1 MADGKQPGRRTLV
14 TSRRTIAAVVAAL
27 AGFATGLPAA
37 VPGTAPAGAP
47 ATGRAATGPAG
58 AGGGQRIK
66 VTEATGRLTVI
77 STDGGMTWQ
86 PVKVDMEAD
95 PGAIFRTGPRSSI
108 TCLIQPGDQRFT
120 VESLTK
126 ITVAE
131 ASRSGNRAK
140 TDLVMDRGA
149 VRYDI
154 QAAGAVYESTVRTP
168 SSTLAVR
175 GTRTFVEDRVPF
187 APFAVSYTGVVEYT
201 TAQKTARFGGRRV
214 AAVRAGDGS
223 AAQTAL
229 NETVV
234 DPSIAR
240 ARTQAESQLIADQTS
255 RGGIVGFDAV
265 ANIPV
270 VRGGSP
276 QTDQEISRPSAQPGR
291 LSIFLRWTGDA
302 DLNSVHTSTPLTSSL
317 IRQGRQL
324 AQDIP
329 FIGQANL
336 NDTELGQ
343 VAITFGGQTGGVTL
357 QEVLYPGFD
366 LNTTPSGGRIPFDHR
381 GGAGGGQ
388 EVAFWIETTKKDKN
402 NEKKT
407 FLPPGVYGIGAQHIS
422 GAPADF
428 KLDAFLDG
436 RPLDIFFTQGVDANG
451 LPLPVK
457 TQTYTGTLSQQGE
470 DAAGAIIY
478 VPGNSFFESI
488 TPDADPSG
496 AAGADPQ
503 NPQAVA
509 RKLIAEGNAKAAKGT
524 ASARVRTPAAR
535 TPAAALSTPV
545 ARKKELQTATAKAT
559 KPSAFRTSGGSPRVT
574 GARDGRPRA
583 NLNQT
588 RNELRVA
595 GPRGR

>member
-1 MADGKQPGRRTLV
+1 M
-14 TSRRTIAAVVAAL
+14 
-27 AGFATGLPAA
+27 
-37 VPGTAPAGAP
+37 
-47 ATGRAATGPAG
+47 
-58 AGGGQRIK
+58 
-66 VTEATGRLTVI
+66 
-77 STDGGMTWQ
+77 
-86 PVKVDMEAD
+86 
-95 PGAIFRTGPRSSI
+95 
-108 TCLIQPGDQRFT
+108 
-120 VESLTK
+120 
-126 ITVAE
+126 
-131 ASRSGNRAK
+131 
-140 TDLVMDRGA
+140 
-149 VRYDI
+149 
-154 QAAGAVYESTVRTP
+154 
-168 SSTLAVR
+168 
-175 GTRTFVEDRVPF
+175 
-187 APFAVSYTGVVEYT
+187 
-201 TAQKTARFGGRRV
+201 
-214 AAVRAGDGS
+214 
-223 AAQTAL
+223 
-229 NETVV
+229 

-255 RGGIVGFDAV
+255 RGGVVGFDAV

-302 DLNSVHTSTPLTSSL
+302 DLNSVHTSTPINSGL

-324 AQDIP
+324 AEDIP

-336 NDTELGQ
+336 DDTELGQ
-343 VAITFGGQTGGVTL
+343 VAITFGGQTGGVVAL

-381 GGAGGGQ
+381 GGPGGGQ

-457 TQTYTGTLSQQGE
+457 THTYSGTLSQQGE

-478 VPGNSFFESI
+478 VPANSFFAGI
-488 TPDADPSG
+488 TPDANPNG
-496 AAGADPQ
+496 AAGTDPQ

-509 RKLIAEGNAKAAKGT
+509 RKLIAEGNAKAAGKT
-524 ASARVRTPAAR
+524 ASAKAP
-535 TPAAALSTPV
+535 TPAAALATPV
-545 ARKKELQTATAKAT
+545 ARKNQLQTATAKAA
-559 KPSAFRTSGGSPRVT
+559 KPPPLLTRADSLRVT
-574 GARDGRPRA
+574 GAKDARARA
-583 NLNQT
+583 NANQP